1 MNFYKDFV
9 FFLRDPPE
17 NGRDFKKFLMHQ
29 KKDQKS
35 FTKRIQNYEIL
46 HKFKFAVFALGNT
59 SYPNFCE
66 FGKFVDCSLN
76 EMGAERLCELGE
88 GDELNGQEESFKQW
102 CREVYT
108 AATTEFC
115 IDTTSTPIPDLLEDN
130 LTWSTQ
136 KVRISTTPKSL
147 SIGENLRKL
156 HDRKIESF
164 RLLSKNVLSDKYRK
178 TLLVELQADV
188 DDFKYRPGDHIGI
201 FAENRR
207 DLVDQ
212 ILPRLINANVV
223 DEPIQIE
230 KLKTTILGRK
240 NF

>member
-1 MNFYKDFV
+1 M
-9 FFLRDPPE
+9 
-17 NGRDFKKFLMHQ
+17 
-29 KKDQKS
+29 
-35 FTKRIQNYEIL
+35 
-46 HKFKFAVFALGNT
+46 
-59 SYPNFCE
+59 
-66 FGKFVDCSLN
+66 
-76 EMGAERLCELGE
+76 
-88 GDELNGQEESFKQW
+88 
-102 CREVYT
+102 
-108 AATTEFC
+108 
-115 IDTTSTPIPDLLEDN
+115 
-130 LTWSTQ
+130 
-136 KVRISTTPKSL
+136 RISTTAKSL